1 MKKVF
6 PSSIL
11 HYPTGPIP
19 LRPSDIPGFVPSS
32 TANELSNEAES
43 FGWWRRKNDTAI
55 YQGIEKGLARVAET
69 IQDEGPFDGVIGFSQ
84 GGALAA
90 MVASLLEPGR
100 RQAFDALC
108 ARQSEKFPY
117 PISFI
122 GKNGEPLQQP
132 LKFAII
138 YSGFAAPFEYYE
150 GFYNPKIKIS
160 VLHFLGSL
168 DTVVEE
174 KRSRLLIDSC
184 EDTDHNVLVHPG
196 GHFLPSQKIWLE
208 GAVAFIRK
216 NIEDGDDISKKP
228 EEKRVED
235 MDVPF

>member
-1 MKKVF
+1 M
-6 PSSIL
+6 
-11 HYPTGPIP
+11 
-19 LRPSDIPGFVPSS
+19 
-32 TANELSNEAES
+32 
-43 FGWWRRKNDTAI
+43 
-55 YQGIEKGLARVAET
+55 AET
-69 IQDEGPFDGVIGFSQ
+69 IHEQGPFDGVIGFSQ

-108 ARQSEKFPY
+108 ASQSEKFPY
-117 PISFI
+117 PISFV

-138 YSGFAAPFEYYE
+138 YSGFVAPIEYYE
-150 GFYNPKIKIS
+150 GFYNPKIKTS

-174 KRSRLLIDSC
+174 MRSRLLINSC
-184 EDTDHNVLVHPG
+184 EDTDQNVLVHPG
-196 GHFLPSQKIWLE
+196 GHFLPSQKIWLD

-216 NIEDGDDISKKP
+216 SIEGGDDRSKKP
-228 EEKRVED
+228 EESVED
-235 MDVPF
+235 MDMPF